1 MEPRFEL
8 QTTVNK
14 DLMKHFARD
23 SCTSRSVKIRRLLL
37 LAFGCI
43 ELYLAS
49 LTGFRSIL
57 IVIVCLLSILLAVFY
72 PNYLQLCYWQR
83 NKPKAGTLY
92 VYTFFDD
99 HFTIVNGS
107 LSQSA
112 QYDDLFEVT
121 ETKEAFGL
129 KRDKN
134 GAVILPKSCFTLG
147 TPDDFRTFIE
157 EKTGKKIKFIR

>member
-1 MEPRFEL
+1 MEPRFEV
-8 QTTVNK
+8 QTTISK
-14 DLMKHFARD
+14 DLMKHFARY

-49 LTGFRSIL
+49 LTGFRSIPA
-57 IVIVCLLSILLAVFY
+57 IVLGLLAVLLVVFY
-72 PNYLQLCYWQR
+72 PQYLQWWYWRR

-92 VYTFFDD
+92 INTFFDD
-99 HFTIVNGS
+99 HFDTNS
-107 LSQSA
+107 DTYCSSA
-112 QYDDLFEVT
+112 QYSDIFEVQ

-129 KRDKN
+129 KRDKG
-134 GAVILPKSCFTLG
+134 GAVLFPKSNFTVG
-147 TPDDFRTFIE
+147 TPDDFRVFLT